1 MNQDTTTPPQN
12 HPWVTAST
20 PNNLRDPQLLQDLS
34 EIGMTCLLGWHAL
47 MDTPHSYAAES
58 VWYGK
63 AKTWAEELERLY
75 LTYTQGDDWMSQFPA
90 PQLHIISQADADMS
104 RAYGMLF
111 WNNPMP
117 DGSDPKTAITQ
128 RLLSAH
134 NIIRHL
140 VKGEG
145 GLPYGRL
152 PRVGEPEFLAYDP
165 DAERWVAGR
174 GIEDLEDDRYQD

>member
-1 MNQDTTTPPQN
+1 MNQNITTTPQP

-20 PNNLRDPQLLQDLS
+20 PDNLRDPQLLQDLS

-47 MDTPHSYAAES
+47 SPIPHSYDDKS
-58 VWYGK
+58 VWYSK
-63 AKTWAEELERLY
+63 ALDWTEELERLY
-75 LTYTQGDDWMSQFPA
+75 LIYTRGDDWMRKFPVDQQRA
-90 PQLHIISQADADMS
+90 ISQADEDLA
-104 RAYGMLF
+104 RAYGMLV

-117 DGSDPKTAITQ
+117 YGGDPKTAILQ

-145 GLPYGRL
+145 GLPYGNL
-152 PRVGEPEFLAYDP
+152 PMPGAPDFLVYDQTTKT
-165 DAERWVAGR
+165 WKAGQ
-174 GIEDLEDDRYQD
+174 GKEDNEENQD

>member
-1 MNQDTTTPPQN
+1 MNQDTTTPQP
-12 HPWVTAST
+12 HPWVTTST
-20 PNNLRDPQLLQDLS
+20 PDNLRNPQLLQDLS

-75 LTYTQGDDWMSQFPA
+75 LTYTQGDDWMTQFPA
-90 PQLHIISQADADMS
+90 PQQHIISQADADMS

-117 DGSDPKTAITQ
+117 DGSDPKTAKTQ

>member
-1 MNQDTTTPPQN
+1 M
-12 HPWVTAST
+12 
-20 PNNLRDPQLLQDLS
+20 
-34 EIGMTCLLGWHAL
+34 I
-47 MDTPHSYAAES
+47 
-58 VWYGK
+58 
-63 AKTWAEELERLY
+63 
-75 LTYTQGDDWMSQFPA
+75 QFPGI
-90 PQLHIISQADADMS
+90 QQHVISQAAADMS

>member
-63 AKTWAEELERLY
+63 AKHGRRNWNAC
-75 LTYTQGDDWMSQFPA
+75 
-90 PQLHIISQADADMS
+90 IS
-104 RAYGMLF
+104 
-111 WNNPMP
+111 P
-117 DGSDPKTAITQ
+117 
-128 RLLSAH
+128 
-134 NIIRHL
+134 IR
-140 VKGEG
+140 KETTG
-145 GLPYGRL
+145 
-152 PRVGEPEFLAYDP
+152 
-165 DAERWVAGR
+165 
-174 GIEDLEDDRYQD
+174 